1 MGENG
6 MIYGNEGKVIVKGAE
21 IDVMAELSYIIKE
34 IKEDRIQKGVH
45 PVLASLQ
52 ILKYI
57 VIGLTYRGE
66 E

>member
-1 MGENG
+1 
-6 MIYGNEGKVIVKGAE
+6 MIYGNEGKVIMKGAE
-21 IDVMAELSYIIKE
+21 IDVMAELSCIIKG
-34 IKEDRIQKGVH
+34 IKDERIQKGAN

>member
-6 MIYGNEGKVIVKGAE
+6 MIYCNEGKVIVKGAE
-21 IDVMAELSYIIKE
+21 IDVMAELSCIIEE
-34 IKEDRIQKGVH
+34 IKKDRIQKGVH